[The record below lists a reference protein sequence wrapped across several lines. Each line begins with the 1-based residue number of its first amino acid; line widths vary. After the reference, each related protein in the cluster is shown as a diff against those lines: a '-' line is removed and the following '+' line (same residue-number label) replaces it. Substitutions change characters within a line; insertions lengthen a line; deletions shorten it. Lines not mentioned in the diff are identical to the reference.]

1 MDYIMETVGLR
12 KAYKDNIVVDDVN
25 MHISKGAI
33 YGFVGPNGAGK
44 STVMKMILSLIQPDA
59 GEVQLLGEKVTSHS
73 YEIFK
78 KVGSIIENPYFYDKM
93 TARQNLELHCE
104 YMGFPNK
111 ERIDEVLH
119 LVDLQNVEKKQVCH
133 YSLGMKQRLA
143 IARAI
148 LAKPE
153 FLILDEP
160 INALDPEGIR
170 EMRTLFQRLNQ
181 EDGTTIFI
189 SSHILSEVDL
199 LADTIGI
206 IQHGKLLTE
215 LPIEEIHKH
224 QTDYISLQ
232 VETVVL
238 LSQLK
243 QKPDDY
249 INVTIELD
257 DVDITPVETKATYDE
272 IKKYVAEH
280 NAGMKVSDLYI
291 SQVKRKCGIEVGKN
305 YNLPKNEGSRQPQC
319 PEDKERAIVEALEH
333 FKMIQQ
339 E

>member
-12 KAYKDNIVVDDVN
+12 KAYKGNIVVDNVN
-25 MHISKGAI
+25 IHIPKGAI

-44 STVMKMILSLIQPDA
+44 STVMKMILNLIQSDA
-59 GEVQLLGEKVTSHS
+59 GEVQLLGEKVTDHS

-104 YMGFPNK
+104 YMGFPNE

-119 LVDLQNVEKKQVCH
+119 LVDLQNVEGKQVRH

-148 LAKPE
+148 LARPE

-160 INALDPEGIR
+160 INALDPDGIR
-170 EMRTLFQRLNQ
+170 EMRNLFQRLNR

-199 LADTIGI
+199 LADMIGI
-206 IQHGKLLTE
+206 IRHGKLLTE

-224 QTDYISLQ
+224 QTAYISLQ
-232 VETVVL
+232 V
-238 LSQLK
+238 
-243 QKPDDY
+243 
-249 INVTIELD
+249 D
-257 DVDITPVETKATYDE
+257 DVTRAAALIEGMG
-272 IKKYVAEH
+272 IKNFSV
-280 NAGMKVSDLYI
+280 L
-291 SQVKRKCGIEVGKN
+291 
-305 YNLPKNEGSRQPQC
+305 
-319 PEDKERAIVEALEH
+319 DKELSLIH
-333 FKMIQQ
+333 I
-339 E
+339 